1 MLLPDE
7 PLSGAALIAATFQP
21 EDFPDARLFAR
32 AQITASSMLRSAF
45 GEGDERPQDVKR
57 AERRGAS
64 RLYANERV
72 NADRLAQR
80 AQQRSIEAIG
90 ATSRMLVAHDTS
102 EFDEHWRYEPADA
115 GPLRSSQARGY
126 LVHYG
131 VLVDPGND
139 ARTGIAYM
147 NAWTRPFP
155 KGKPRPEGKV
165 AVRREW
171 ENEDGKW
178 SWGVEQAE
186 KALRRYGFRGHVRHL
201 ADNEGS
207 SYASLVKA
215 KRRKRD
221 YVART
226 KVDRVIRKGSGKLFE
241 YLLAQPV
248 VQSWDV
254 EVEEDPKSV
263 SRGTARRRR
272 TAEVE
277 LRFAPVTLKRT
288 SNYTGR
294 SYRGGL
300 RVWAVYVYEPNP
312 PPGSERLQWM
322 LLCIQPIE
330 TKAEAQEAVLD
341 YTCRWGVED
350 INKVF
355 KSGCRTELTVVPD
368 LAAFKR
374 LLAVA
379 WPVAVHIARWTYASR
394 VCPNELAAPHTG
406 DEVIEI
412 LKLACRYHHLPLPR
426 RAWTLRDVILRL
438 AQMGGYEP
446 RKDQLPGWQVIWRGW
461 RVLNN
466 FWDHTRFLQDH
477 EGATTSRDRRPKG
490 SIRPPGK
497 SMPILPLAESPSKQ
511 VKK

>member
-1 MLLPDE
+1 MLLPNE
-7 PLSGAALIAATFQP
+7 PVTGAALITATFQP

-32 AQITASSMLRSAF
+32 AQVTASSMLRSAF
-45 GEGDERPQDVKR
+45 GEGDERPQGVKR

-64 RLYANERV
+64 RLYANARV
-72 NADRLAQR
+72 NADQLAQR
-80 AQQRSIEAIG
+80 AQQRSIEALG
-90 ATSRMLVAHDTS
+90 SKCRVLVAHDTS
-102 EFDEHWRYEPADA
+102 EFDQHGRHEPNDA

-131 VLVDPGND
+131 VLVDPEND

-147 NAWTRPFP
+147 SAWTRPFP
-155 KGKPRPEGKV
+155 KGKPRPKGKV

-186 KALRRYGFRGHVRHL
+186 KALRLHGFQGHVRHL

-215 KRRKRD
+215 KRRARD

-226 KVDRVIRKGSGKLFE
+226 KVDRIIREGSGKLFE
-241 YLLAQPV
+241 HLLEQPV
-248 VQSWDV
+248 VQRWNV

-277 LRFAPVTLKRT
+277 LHFAPVTLKMT

-294 SYRGGL
+294 SYRTGL
-300 RVWAVYVYEPNP
+300 PVWAVYVHEPNP

-322 LLCIQPIE
+322 LLCVQPIE

-341 YTCRWGVED
+341 YKRRWGVED

-355 KSGCRTELTVVPD
+355 KSGCHAELAVVPD

-394 VCPNELAAPHTG
+394 VCPNELAEPHTG

-412 LKLACRYHHLPLPR
+412 MKLACRYHHLPLPR

-466 FWDHTRFLQDH
+466 FWDHTRFLRDH
-477 EGATTSRDRRPKG
+477 EDATASRDRRRTGSTRPAGRSVQVLPFAGSPMKPKG
-490 SIRPPGK
+490 K
-497 SMPILPLAESPSKQ
+497 
-511 VKK
+511 

>member
-1 MLLPDE
+1 MLLPTE
-7 PLSGAALIAATFQP
+7 PFAGAALIAATFHP
-21 EDFPDARLFAR
+21 EDFPDARLYER
-32 AQITASSMLRSAF
+32 VQITADAMLRSAF
-45 GEGDERPQDVKR
+45 GEGDERSPKVKR
-57 AERRGAS
+57 AERRAAS

-72 NADRLAQR
+72 KADRLARR
-80 AQQRSIEAIG
+80 AQECSIKALGSAE
-90 ATSRMLVAHDTS
+90 RVLVAHDTS
-102 EFDEHWRYEPADA
+102 EFDKHGRHEPDDA

-131 VLVDPGND
+131 VLVDPGNQ
-139 ARTGIAYM
+139 ARTGIGYM
-147 NAWTRPFP
+147 TAWTRPFP

-165 AVRREW
+165 AVKREW

-186 KALRRYGFRGHVRHL
+186 KALRLHGYQGQVRHL

-226 KVDRVIRKGSGKLFE
+226 KVDRSIYEGSGKLFE
-241 YLLAQPV
+241 YLLEQRV
-248 VQSWDV
+248 VKGWAV
-254 EVEEDPKSV
+254 NVEEEPKSV
-263 SRGTARRRR
+263 SRGTARLRR
-272 TAEVE
+272 TARVE
-277 LRFAPVTLKRT
+277 LRFAPVTLKV
-288 SNYTGR
+288 SGNYTGR
-294 SYRGGL
+294 SYRKGL
-300 RVWAVYVYEPNP
+300 QVWAVYVYEPNP

-322 LLCIQPIE
+322 LLSVKPVK
-330 TKAEAQEAVLD
+330 TTADAQEVVMD

-355 KSGCRTELTVVPD
+355 KSGCRAELTVVPN
-368 LAAFKR
+368 LEAFKR

-394 VCPNELAAPHTG
+394 VCPNELAAPHVG

-412 LKLACRYHHLPLPR
+412 MKLACRYHDLPLPR
-426 RAWTLRDVILRL
+426 RAWTLRDFVLRL
-438 AQMGGYEP
+438 AQMGGYEK

-461 RVLNN
+461 RVLSN
-466 FWDHTRFLQDH
+466 FWDHTRFLRDH
-477 EGATTSRDRRPKG
+477 EGDTASRDRRRTG
-490 SIRPPGK
+490 SIRPAVRSG
-497 SMPILPLAESPSKQ
+497 PILPLTGSATKEG
-511 VKK
+511 KK